1 VNRTLYALGL
11 FVAATANLCAAEP
24 LGRLFYTPAQRAQL
38 DTLRAQKNVA
48 PPVQEAKEPAAA
60 PEVVTYGG
68 IVRRSDGKSTVWIN
82 NRMVNDGKPLDDIS
96 ISSRRRADDRV
107 SVSLPQ
113 VPGAVELRV
122 GQSLDVQTGSV
133 SEPFTRRAKDTVPH
147 AAKEPPPPAAKS
159 DPPRGV
165 RRDADQEDGER
176 SGR

>member
-1 VNRTLYALGL
+1 MNRTLYALGL
-11 FVAATANLCAAEP
+11 FVAATADLCAAEP

-38 DTLRAQKNVA
+38 DALRAQKNVT

-113 VPGAVELRV
+113 VPGTVELRV

-133 SEPFTRRAKDTVPH
+133 SESFTRPARDAGPH
-147 AAKEPPPPAAKS
+147 AAKESSPPPKKS
-159 DPPRGV
+159 DPQRGA
-165 RRDADQEDGER
+165 RRDVDQEDGER